1 MSIRVGSRSANCR
14 YQVMAKASAS
24 RIANAV
30 LNLEQENSM
39 DEKLYEIVKKLEDK
53 GYIGSEGRLTN
64 DPAFIELKELA
75 GEPEPAPEPK
85 KGKTK

>member
-1 MSIRVGSRSANCR
+1 
-14 YQVMAKASAS
+14 
-24 RIANAV
+24 
-30 LNLEQENSM
+30 M

-53 GYIGSEGRLTN
+53 GYIGSEGRLAN